1 MPMTIFGDPL
11 IPSIEYSGTAYG
23 SAFLKSLQ
31 TEKLPELD
39 LLVRES
45 VQNSSD
51 AAIGIDHKNFWIDYT
66 FSEFDPSGLYEAM
79 SGIGQPLRKKYGEG
93 KQCFLEIRD
102 SKTSGLTG
110 PYDKEDLAD
119 ADHGNYF
126 KLIFDS
132 GINQTQQGAGGNWG
146 FGKSVY
152 YRVSDAGL
160 VIFYTR
166 IADGGEGVPE
176 ERLIATMVENE
187 SSPGSILRGI
197 VKNPTG
203 RAWWGRPGTEKG
215 VVWPVTDHDE
225 IKRFLSIFGLTPFA
239 MTETGTSVIIP
250 FVDEKELLED
260 IIPNDGASED
270 EIARCVW
277 SKSVPSYLGHAL
289 QKWYAPR
296 LRNKELEKLKDGSK
310 WIRARVNGS
319 LLKNDK
325 EMNPVFKLVQ
335 ELYNVALF
343 KCRGKSYVSDVTSIK
358 CKDVDI
364 RREGLART
372 NVGCVAY
379 VKLTNRDIFGARAG
393 ISPYILTGNFKNSD
407 DENEPIVMF
416 AREPGMVISY
426 SIDGTWS
433 NKVKA
438 PCKNAGSSD
447 DEYIFAF
454 YVPRVDNEFEEDAP
468 DNRRGIYG
476 DLGGYLRKC
485 EESDHASWEDKAKF
499 KLISKIKNGTARKIA
514 EGTREDD
521 MSTVSASAS
530 RLSGR
535 IGKALMP
542 ERGAL
547 AKPTKP
553 RSGSGGSGSGRGEK
567 PTFVT
572 GDPRWSDG
580 ALAVP
585 FEMGMGDKKSRQIRV
600 EIQTEGGTLSSE
612 AWAKEIGTRFPVEIV
627 QASAEIRKSD
637 GTSVAVSCAEP
648 ACENMNSPLAAS
660 LLVKGE
666 APTVFSVGCEVP
678 GQLITGEISLK
689 SLDKTIECVVKA
701 I

>member
-1 MPMTIFGDPL
+1 MPMTIFGNPL
-11 IPSIEYSGTAYG
+11 IPSIEYSGAAYG

-66 FSEFDPSGLYEAM
+66 FSEFDPSGLYDTMNGVE
-79 SGIGQPLRKKYGEG
+79 QPLREKYGEG
-93 KQCFLEIRD
+93 KQRFLEIRD

-110 PYDKEDLAD
+110 PYDKEDLTD

-152 YRVSDAGL
+152 YRVSEAGL

-166 IADGGEGVPE
+166 IADGGEGLPE

-187 SSPGSILRGI
+187 SSSGSILRDI

-203 RAWWGRPGTEKG
+203 RAWWGRPGTEKS

-225 IKRFLSIFGLTPFA
+225 IERFLSIFGLAPFA
-239 MTETGTSVIIP
+239 ATETGTSVIIP
-250 FVDEKELLED
+250 FVDEKKLLED
-260 IIPNDGASED
+260 VVPTDGATED

-277 SKSVPSYLGHAL
+277 NESVPAYLEHAL

-296 LRNKELEKLKDGSK
+296 LRNKELEKLADGSK

-319 LLKNDK
+319 LLKNGK
-325 EMNPVFKLVQ
+325 EMNPVFRLVQ

-343 KCRGKSYVSDVTSIK
+343 KCRGKSYVSGVTSIK
-358 CKDVDI
+358 CKDVVI
-364 RREGLART
+364 RREGLTRS

-433 NKVKA
+433 NKVNA

-468 DNRRGIYG
+468 DNRRDIYG

-499 KLISKIKNGTARKIA
+499 RLISKIKNGTARKIA
-514 EGTREDD
+514 EGTRGDD
-521 MSTVSASAS
+521 MSTVNASAS

-547 AKPTKP
+547 ARSAKP
-553 RSGSGGSGSGRGEK
+553 RGGFGGSGSGGGAK

-572 GDPRWSDG
+572 GNPYWCDG
-580 ALAVP
+580 VLAVP
-585 FEMGMGDKKSRQIRV
+585 FEMGMGDKKSRQIRIEV
-600 EIQTEGGTLSSE
+600 QTEGGTLSPE
-612 AWAKEIGTRFPVEIV
+612 TWVKDIGTRFPVEIV
-627 QASAEIRKSD
+627 QASAEVKKSD
-637 GTSVAVSCAEP
+637 GTLVAVSCVEP
-648 ACENMNSPLAAS
+648 ACENTNAPLSGS

-666 APTVFSVGCEVP
+666 VSAVFSVGSEVL
-678 GQLITGEISLK
+678 GQLVKGEICLK

>member
-1 MPMTIFGDPL
+1 MTIFGDPL

-66 FSEFDPSGLYEAM
+66 FSEFDPAGLYDAM
-79 SGIGQPLRKKYGEG
+79 NGIEQPLKEKYGEG

-110 PYDKEDLAD
+110 PYDKEDLMD

-152 YRVSDAGL
+152 YRVGDAGL

-166 IADGGEGVPE
+166 IADNGAGASE
-176 ERLIATMVENE
+176 ERLVATMVENE
-187 SSPGSILRGI
+187 SGPNSILRGI

-203 RAWWGRPGTEKG
+203 RAWWGRPGTERG

-225 IKRFLSIFGLTPFA
+225 IERFLSIFELTPFSSG
-239 MTETGTSVIIP
+239 ETGTSVIIP
-250 FVDEKELLED
+250 FVNEKELLED
-260 IIPNDGASED
+260 VIPNDGASED

-277 SKSVPSYLGHAL
+277 SNSVPDYLVHAL

-296 LRNKELEKLKDGSK
+296 LRNKELEELNDGSK
-310 WIRARVNGS
+310 WIRAKVNGS

-343 KCRGKSYVSDVTSIK
+343 KCRGKSYVSGITSIK

-364 RREGLART
+364 RKEGLIRS

-514 EGTREDD
+514 EGTRGDD

-542 ERGAL
+542 KRGDL
-547 AKPTKP
+547 TNPAKP
-553 RSGSGGSGSGRGEK
+553 RGGSGGSGSGGGETN
-567 PTFVT
+567 PTFAT
-572 GDPRWSDG
+572 GNPRWSDG
-580 ALAVP
+580 VLAVP
-585 FEMGMGDKKSRQIRV
+585 FEMGMGDKKSRQIRIEV
-600 EIQTEGGTLSSE
+600 QTEGGTLSPE
-612 AWAKEIGTRFPVEIV
+612 TWAKDIGTRFPVEIA
-627 QASAEIRKSD
+627 QASAEVKKSD
-637 GTSVAVSCAEP
+637 GSLVTISCAEP
-648 ACENMNSPLAAS
+648 AHESFNSPLMGS
-660 LLVKGE
+660 LLVKGK
-666 APTVFSVGCEVP
+666 ASTIFSVGCEIP
-678 GQLITGEISLK
+678 GQLIKGEICLK
-689 SLDKTIECVVKA
+689 SLDKTIECVIKA